1 MEDLLRNG
9 YVKRNKDLPYKSE
22 KIRLKPHQDRRRK
35 LTDEDKE
42 EIRNMKGLSQRKL
55 AKMFGVS
62 RRTIQF
68 ILDPAKLIANIE
80 RRKERGGWKQ
90 YYDKEKNTASIRE
103 HRRYKH
109 TLFKQEGLSDK

>member
-1 MEDLLRNG
+1 MEWLCKKEL
-9 YVKRNKDLPYKSE
+9 KLPYKSD

-35 LTDEDKE
+35 LTDKDKE
-42 EIRNMKGLSQRKL
+42 EIRSMKGLSQRKL

-68 ILDPAKLIANIE
+68 ILDPEKLAANKE

-90 YYDKEKNTASIRE
+90 YYDKEERAAVMRE
-103 HRRYKH
+103 YRKYKH
-109 TLFKQEGLSDK
+109 TLFKQEGLSDE